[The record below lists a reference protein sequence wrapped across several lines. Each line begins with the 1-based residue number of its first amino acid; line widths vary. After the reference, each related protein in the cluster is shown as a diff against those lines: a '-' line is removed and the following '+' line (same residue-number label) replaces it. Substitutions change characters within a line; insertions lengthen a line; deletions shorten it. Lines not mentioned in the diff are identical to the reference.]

1 MKIRFVFVMYTLLVV
16 GVIFLGFGTAFLTS
30 EKRYEQRS
38 IQNKKEQS
46 ILQLSKICERAFY
59 ENGLILEGFR
69 KGLKE
74 EVGFYSAACLDTEG
88 NDLDFTRKPTLRSIP
103 KQTGDID
110 PNLFFRDTTV
120 LPSGNAGE
128 EIVAPLLFGGQ
139 RAGFAKIVFDQSGI
153 ERHLKRRTNK
163 TLRQLFILSGFPLIL
178 ALIGVI
184 GFVKAMERLHDL
196 NEKKK
201 ELINSVTHEFRSPL
215 TAIQSFCGLLLKGV
229 YGPLKANQH
238 ETVSIIQNNSLRLSQ
253 FVDDLLVM
261 AAFESKEQRLFME
274 DIDIADLFKS
284 LKKTYQPLAK
294 EKKISLKVLEPKPS
308 VFIKTDRSKLL
319 QIMENLVSNAI
330 KYTEKGFVEI
340 GCEEEKDNF
349 VVFVKD
355 SGHGIS
361 AEDQKQI
368 FDPFF
373 RSVDHARSIKG
384 TGLGLSIV
392 KAYASQLKAAVHV
405 QSEPGKGSCFSLTLR
420 RQG

>member
-30 EKRYEQRS
+30 EKRFEQRS

-46 ILQLSKICERAFY
+46 ILQLSKVCERAFY

-69 KGLKE
+69 KGLTE
-74 EVGFYSAACLDTEG
+74 EVGFFSAACLDSEG
-88 NDLDFTRKPTLRSIP
+88 NDLDFTRKPILRSL
-103 KQTGDID
+103 QYQASDVD
-110 PNLFFRDTTV
+110 PNLFFRDTIS
-120 LPSGNAGE
+120 LPSGDIGE

-139 RAGFAKIVFDQSGI
+139 QAGFAKIVFDQSTI
-153 ERHLKRRTNK
+153 EKHLKRRTKK
-163 TLRQLFILSGFPLIL
+163 TLRHLVLLGAFPLVL
-178 ALIGVI
+178 ALLGII
-184 GFVKAMERLHDL
+184 GFAKAMERLHDL

-215 TAIQSFCGLLLKGV
+215 TAIQSFCGLLLKGI
-229 YGPLKANQH
+229 YGPLKAGQH
-238 ETVSIIQNNSLRLSQ
+238 ETISIIQNNSLRLSQ

-261 AAFESKEQRLFME
+261 AAFESKEPRLFME
-274 DIDIADLFKS
+274 EVDIAEMFHS
-284 LKKTYQPLAK
+284 LKKAYQPLAK
-294 EKKISLKVLEPKPS
+294 EKMIALKIHRPEASA
-308 VFIKTDRSKLL
+308 FIKTDRSKLL
-319 QIMENLVSNAI
+319 QILENLISNAI
-330 KYTEKGFVEI
+330 KYTEKGTVEI
-340 GCEEEKDNF
+340 GCKEEKDNF

-373 RSVDHARSIKG
+373 RSHEHARSTKG

-392 KAYASQLKAAVHV
+392 KAYASQIKAVIKV
-405 QSEPGKGSCFSLTLR
+405 ESEPGKGSCFSVIF
-420 RQG
+420 